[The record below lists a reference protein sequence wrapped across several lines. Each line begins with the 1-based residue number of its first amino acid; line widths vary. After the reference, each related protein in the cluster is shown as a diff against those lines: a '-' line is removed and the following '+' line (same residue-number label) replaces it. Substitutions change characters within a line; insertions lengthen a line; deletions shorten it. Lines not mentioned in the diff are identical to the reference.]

1 MENPIIVALDLPS
14 PQKAFKIAEELAPVV
29 GAFKVGKQL
38 FISGGPDVVRKLRGT
53 GAKVFLDLKLHDI
66 PNTVA
71 KAIIAATDLG
81 VQMTT
86 VHASG
91 GSAML
96 AAAGNA
102 AHEQAAMLRAE
113 PLLVL
118 AVTVLTSMDDGDLA
132 ELGTEGSAQE
142 QVLRLAKLATGA
154 GLKGLVCSPQEIEM
168 LRSELGDEIQ
178 LVTPGI
184 RPALSKAND
193 QKRTMTP
200 AEAIQAGANSLVI
213 GRPITGAAD
222 PKAAAIG
229 ILHSINPE
237 LVPEGERP
245 EPIPEVVDCAE
256 CGKSLK
262 LDATEQ
268 ATGLYHC
275 PYCDKDVVH
284 QGARSQSPRS

>member
-1 MENPIIVALDLPS
+1 MNNPIIVALDLPS
-14 PQKAFKIAEELAPVV
+14 PQKAVKLAEELAPVV

-38 FISGGPDVVRKLRGT
+38 FVSGGPDIVRKLRAT

-71 KAIIAATDLG
+71 KAVIAATDLG

-91 GSAML
+91 GTAML
-96 AAAGNA
+96 AAAENA

-113 PLLVL
+113 PPLVL
-118 AVTVLTSMDDGDLA
+118 AVTVLTSMDDGDFA
-132 ELGTEGSAQE
+132 ELGVGGSLEE

-154 GLKGLVCSPQEIEM
+154 GLRGLVCSPQEIEI
-168 LRSELGDEIQ
+168 LRAELGDDVQ

-184 RPALSKAND
+184 RPATMKADD

-200 AEAIQAGANSLVI
+200 AEAIQVGANWLVI
-213 GRPITGAAD
+213 GRPITGAND
-222 PKAAAIG
+222 PRVAAIG

-237 LVPEGERP
+237 LVPESERR
-245 EPIPEVVDCAE
+245 EPIPEVIDCAE
-256 CGKSLK
+256 CGQRLK

-268 ATGLYHC
+268 ATGRYHC
-275 PYCDKDVVH
+275 PHCDKDVAH
-284 QGARSQSPRS
+284 KG

>member
-1 MENPIIVALDLPS
+1 VNNPIIVALDLPS
-14 PQKAFKIAEELAPVV
+14 PQKALKLAGELAPLV

-38 FISGGPDVVRKLRGT
+38 FISGGPDIVRKLRAT

-71 KAIIAATDLG
+71 KAVIAATDLG

-91 GSAML
+91 GTEML
-96 AAAGNA
+96 AAAENA

-113 PLLVL
+113 APLVL
-118 AVTVLTSMDDGDLA
+118 GVTVLTSMDDNNLA
-132 ELGTEGSAQE
+132 ELGITGSVQE

-154 GLKGLVCSPQEIEM
+154 GLRGLVCSPQEIEM
-168 LRSELGDEIQ
+168 LRAELGDDVQ

-184 RPALSKAND
+184 RPESSKADD

-200 AEAIQAGANSLVI
+200 AKAIQAGANWLVI
-213 GRPITGAAD
+213 GRPITGSAD

-237 LVPEGERP
+237 LVPESERRD
-245 EPIPEVVDCAE
+245 PIPEIVDCAE
-256 CGKSLK
+256 CSQSLK

-268 ATGLYHC
+268 STGRYHC
-275 PYCDKDVVH
+275 PHCDKDVEH
-284 QGARSQSPRS
+284 KPS

>member
-1 MENPIIVALDLPS
+1 VDNPIIVAIDLPS
-14 PQKAFKIAEELAPVV
+14 PQKALKLAEELAPVV

-38 FISGGPDVVRKLRGT
+38 FVSGGPDIVRKLRAT

-71 KAIIAATDLG
+71 KAVIAATDLG
-81 VQMTT
+81 VQMAT

-91 GSAML
+91 GTAML
-96 AAAGNA
+96 AAAENA

-113 PLLVL
+113 PPLVL
-118 AVTVLTSMDDGDLA
+118 AVTVLTSMDDSDLA
-132 ELGTEGSAQE
+132 ELGIECGVQE

-154 GLKGLVCSPQEIEM
+154 GLRGLVCSPQEIGM
-168 LRSELGDEIQ
+168 LRAELGDNVQ

-184 RPALSKAND
+184 RPATIKADD

-200 AEAIQAGANSLVI
+200 AEAVQAGANWLVI

-222 PKAAAIG
+222 PKAAAIW
-229 ILHSINPE
+229 ILHSIDPE

-256 CGKSLK
+256 CGQSLK

-268 ATGLYHC
+268 ATGRYHC

-284 QGARSQSPRS
+284 KG

>member
-14 PQKAFKIAEELAPVV
+14 PQKALKIAEELAPVV

-38 FISGGPDVVRKLRGT
+38 FISGGPDVLRKLRAT

-71 KAIIAATDLG
+71 KAVMAATDLG

-86 VHASG
+86 VHAAG

-102 AHEQAAMLRAE
+102 AHEQAAMLRSE
-113 PLLVL
+113 PPLVL

-132 ELGTEGSAQE
+132 ELGIEGGAQE
-142 QVLRLAKLATGA
+142 HVLRLAKLAIGA
-154 GLKGLVCSPQEIEM
+154 GLKGLVCSPQEIEL
-168 LRSELGDEIQ
+168 LRAELGEEVQ

-184 RPALSKAND
+184 RPESAKSDD

-200 AEAIQAGANSLVI
+200 SEAIKAGANWLVI

-229 ILHSINPE
+229 ILHSIDPE

-256 CGKSLK
+256 CGKNLK
-262 LDATEQ
+262 IDATEQ
-268 ATGLYHC
+268 ATGRYHC

-284 QGARSQSPRS
+284 QR

>member
-14 PQKAFKIAEELAPVV
+14 PRKALKIAEELAPVV
-29 GAFKVGKQL
+29 GAFKIGKQL
-38 FISGGPDVVRKLRGT
+38 FISGGPEVIRKLRAT
-53 GAKVFLDLKLHDI
+53 GSKVFLDLKLHDI

-71 KAIIAATDLG
+71 KAVIAATELG

-102 AHEQAAMLRAE
+102 AHEQAAMLRGE
-113 PLLVL
+113 PPLVL
-118 AVTVLTSMDDGDLA
+118 AVTVLTSMDDSDLD
-132 ELGTEGSAQE
+132 ELGIEVGAQE
-142 QVLRLAKLATGA
+142 QVLRLAKLAIGA
-154 GLKGLVCSPQEIEM
+154 GLGGLVCSPQEITM
-168 LRSELGDEIQ
+168 LRTELGEEVQ

-184 RPALSKAND
+184 RPKSAKSDD

-200 AEAIQAGANSLVI
+200 IEAIQAGANWLVI

-222 PKAAAIG
+222 PKKAAID
-229 ILHSINPE
+229 ILLSINPE
-237 LVPEGERP
+237 LVPENERP
-245 EPIPEVVDCAE
+245 EPISEVVDCDE

-262 LDATEQ
+262 LNANEQ
-268 ATGLYHC
+268 STGRYHC
-275 PYCDKDVVH
+275 PYCDKDIVH
-284 QGARSQSPRS
+284 QK

>member
-1 MENPIIVALDLPS
+1 MDNPIIVALDLPS
-14 PQKAFKIAEELAPVV
+14 PQKALKLAEELAPLV

-38 FISGGPDVVRKLRGT
+38 FVSGGPDIVRKLRVT

-71 KAIIAATDLG
+71 KAVIAATDLG

-91 GSAML
+91 GTEML
-96 AAAGNA
+96 AAAENA
-102 AHEQAAMLRAE
+102 SHEQAAMLRAE
-113 PLLVL
+113 APLVL
-118 AVTVLTSMDDGDLA
+118 GVTVLTSMDDNNLA
-132 ELGTEGSAQE
+132 ELGITGSVQE

-154 GLKGLVCSPQEIEM
+154 GLRGLVCSPREIEM
-168 LRSELGDEIQ
+168 LRAELGGAVQ

-184 RPALSKAND
+184 RPEWSQAND

-200 AEAIQAGANSLVI
+200 AEAIQAGANWLVI

-237 LVPEGERP
+237 LVPEGERR
-245 EPIPEVVDCAE
+245 EPIPEIVD
-256 CGKSLK
+256 
-262 LDATEQ
+262 
-268 ATGLYHC
+268 
-275 PYCDKDVVH
+275 
-284 QGARSQSPRS
+284 

>member
-1 MENPIIVALDLPS
+1 MNNPIIVALDLPS
-14 PQKAFKIAEELAPVV
+14 QQKALELAEKLAPLV

-38 FISGGPDVVRKLRGT
+38 FISSGPDVVRKLRAT

-71 KAIIAATDLG
+71 KAVIAATDLD

-91 GSAML
+91 GTEML
-96 AAAGNA
+96 AAAENA
-102 AHEQAAMLRAE
+102 AHEQAAMLRAD

-118 AVTVLTSMDDGDLA
+118 AVTVLTSMDEGNLA
-132 ELGTEGSAQE
+132 ELGVGGKVQE
-142 QVLRLAKLATGA
+142 QVLRLAKLATVA
-154 GLKGLVCSPQEIEM
+154 GLRGLVCSPQEIEM
-168 LRSELGDEIQ
+168 LRAELGDDIQ

-184 RPALSKAND
+184 RPATIKADD

-200 AEAIQAGANSLVI
+200 AEAVQAGANWLVI

-237 LVPEGERP
+237 LVPEGERR

-256 CGKSLK
+256 CGQSLK

-268 ATGLYHC
+268 ATGRYHC
-275 PYCDKDVVH
+275 PHCDKDVVH
-284 QGARSQSPRS
+284 KG

>member
-1 MENPIIVALDLPS
+1 MNNPIIVALDLPS
-14 PQKAFKIAEELAPVV
+14 PQKAVKLAEELAPVV

-38 FISGGPDVVRKLRGT
+38 FVSGGPDIVRKLRAT

-71 KAIIAATDLG
+71 KAVIAATDLG

-91 GSAML
+91 GTAML
-96 AAAGNA
+96 AAAENA

-113 PLLVL
+113 PPLVL
-118 AVTVLTSMDDGDLA
+118 AVTVLTSMDDGDFA
-132 ELGTEGSAQE
+132 ELGVGGSLEE

-154 GLKGLVCSPQEIEM
+154 GLRGLVCSPQEIEI
-168 LRSELGDEIQ
+168 LRAELGDDVQ

-184 RPALSKAND
+184 RPATMKADD

-200 AEAIQAGANSLVI
+200 AEAIQVGANWLVI
-213 GRPITGAAD
+213 GRPITGAND
-222 PKAAAIG
+222 PRVAAIG

-237 LVPEGERP
+237 LVPESERR
-245 EPIPEVVDCAE
+245 EPIPEVIDCAE
-256 CGKSLK
+256 CGQSLK

-268 ATGLYHC
+268 ATGRYHC
-275 PYCDKDVVH
+275 PHCDKDVAH
-284 QGARSQSPRS
+284 KG

>member
-1 MENPIIVALDLPS
+1 MDNPIIVALDLPS
-14 PQKAFKIAEELAPVV
+14 PQKALKLAGELSPLV

-38 FISGGPDVVRKLRGT
+38 FTIGGPDIVRKLRST

-71 KAIIAATDLG
+71 KAVIAATDLG

-91 GSAML
+91 GSGML
-96 AAAGNA
+96 AAAENA

-113 PLLVL
+113 APLVL
-118 AVTVLTSMDDGDLA
+118 GVTVLTSMDDDNLA
-132 ELGTEGSAQE
+132 ELGITGNVQE

-154 GLKGLVCSPQEIEM
+154 GLRGLVCSPQEIEM
-168 LRSELGDEIQ
+168 LRAELGDDVQ

-184 RPALSKAND
+184 RPESSKADD

-200 AEAIQAGANSLVI
+200 AEAIQAGANWLVI

-222 PKAAAIG
+222 PKSAAIE
-229 ILHSINPE
+229 ILHTINPE
-237 LVPEGERP
+237 LVPESERR
-245 EPIPEVVDCAE
+245 EPIPETVDCAE
-256 CGKSLK
+256 CSQSLK

-268 ATGLYHC
+268 VTGRYHC
-275 PYCDKDVVH
+275 PHCDKDVEH
-284 QGARSQSPRS
+284 KTS

>member
-14 PQKAFKIAEELAPVV
+14 PQKALKIAEELAPVA
-29 GAFKVGKQL
+29 GAFKLGKQL
-38 FISGGPDVVRKLRGT
+38 FISGGSDVVRKLRGT

-71 KAIIAATDLG
+71 KAVISAIDLG
-81 VQMTT
+81 VEMTT

-113 PLLVL
+113 PPLVL

-132 ELGTEGSAQE
+132 ELGIEGNAQE

-168 LRSELGDEIQ
+168 LRSELGDGIQ

-184 RPALSKAND
+184 RPALSKADD

-200 AEAIQAGANSLVI
+200 AEAIQAGANWLVI

-229 ILHSINPE
+229 ILHSINPK

-245 EPIPEVVDCAE
+245 EPIPDVVDCAE
-256 CGKSLK
+256 CGKNLK

-268 ATGLYHC
+268 AIGRYHC
-275 PYCDKDVVH
+275 PYCDRDVVH
-284 QGARSQSPRS
+284 QG

>member
-1 MENPIIVALDLPS
+1 VNNPIIVALDLPS
-14 PQKAFKIAEELAPVV
+14 PQKAVKLAEELAPVV

-38 FISGGPDVVRKLRGT
+38 FVSGGPDIVRKLRAT

-71 KAIIAATDLG
+71 KAVIAATDLG

-91 GSAML
+91 GTAML
-96 AAAGNA
+96 AAAENA

-113 PLLVL
+113 PPLVL
-118 AVTVLTSMDDGDLA
+118 AVTVLTSMDDGDFA
-132 ELGTEGSAQE
+132 ELGVGGSLEE

-154 GLKGLVCSPQEIEM
+154 GLRGLVCSPQEIEI
-168 LRSELGDEIQ
+168 LRAELGDDVQ

-184 RPALSKAND
+184 RPATMKADD

-200 AEAIQAGANSLVI
+200 AEAIQVGANWLVI
-213 GRPITGAAD
+213 GRPITGAND
-222 PKAAAIG
+222 PRVAAIG

-237 LVPEGERP
+237 LVPESERR
-245 EPIPEVVDCAE
+245 EPIPEVIDCAE
-256 CGKSLK
+256 CGQSLK

-268 ATGLYHC
+268 ATGRYHC
-275 PYCDKDVVH
+275 PHCDKDVAH
-284 QGARSQSPRS
+284 KG